1 MAANSYGS
9 PERPSSKMAIR
20 RVVRITNRAISLGIG
35 SCGCM
40 RAVRPAEGISLPS
53 PATPSRSTGISG
65 RAVAMLAALAVALVA
80 AFVVAPRTLAA
91 SSSSSGSVDERNLR
105 EALRAAFVEYW
116 SSGDRDFSPGLARV
130 VDYWFRYHVAKAVI
144 AAILLIVLVALG
156 VLLWKAFLGAGGLGV
171 RRRAALASAVLVT
184 MLALF
189 SLVMVMANV
198 QGAVAP
204 FASLF
209 PMLTVGATDGEL
221 ADTLDQVRQ
230 RLADSLSAGGQTPPA
245 LEVMIS
251 DFSRYHVAMAVVA
264 AIVAVVLIGMSVVLW
279 KRFARTESSDRRTR
293 RVLGSFGVLA
303 ALLSLAVIVVV
314 VANTTTAADPAPALL
329 AFFDGGW

>member
-1 MAANSYGS
+1 
-9 PERPSSKMAIR
+9 
-20 RVVRITNRAISLGIG
+20 
-35 SCGCM
+35 
-40 RAVRPAEGISLPS
+40 
-53 PATPSRSTGISG
+53 
-65 RAVAMLAALAVALVA
+65 MLVALAVALAA

-91 SSSSSGSVDERNLR
+91 SGSGGGFVGRRDLV
-105 EALRAAFVEYW
+105 EALGEEFVKYW
-116 SSGDRDFSPGLARV
+116 QSGDRAFSPGMQRV
-130 VDYWFRYHVAKAVI
+130 VDYWFRYHLAKAVI

-156 VLLWKAFLGAGGLGV
+156 LLLWKAFLRAGGIGAG
-171 RRRAALASAVLVT
+171 RRAALTSGGVLVT

-189 SLVMVMANV
+189 SLAMVMANV

-204 FASLF
+204 YASLL
-209 PMLTVGATDGEL
+209 PMLTAGETDGEL

-230 RLADSLSAGGQTPPA
+230 RLADSLSAGDQTPPA

-264 AIVAVVLIGMSVVLW
+264 AIVAVVLVGTSVGLW
-279 KRFARTESSDRRTR
+279 KRVARTAPSDRRTR
-293 RVLGSFGVLA
+293 RVLGSFGALS
-303 ALLSLAVIVVV
+303 ALLSLVVIVVV